1 MNSFLDSNVV
11 LGYIFCIDSLFEV
24 SREYIFNSNNNF
36 YSKNVKNEVNAVFSR
51 KSFEFTNFLINLT
64 KIMNDLKD
72 VSLISIVEFHRFIE
86 NFDDI
91 GRFKVN
97 EMHTAFEKLW
107 NFFDFGENQEVFI
120 IKSNLN
126 TFLRNFN
133 SLNFTRKNNILNKLI
148 LIDNHKNKDKTIL
161 ELIEKENL
169 RDGLLHGSDEEILF
183 DANEFAKNNKDLNLK
198 FVTADQRFFEA
209 ITILKEYLSFGD
221 CINLMEF
228 SSN

>member
-36 YSKNVKNEVNAVFSR
+36 YSKNVKNEVNTVFSR

-64 KIMNDLKD
+64 KIMNDLED
-72 VSLISIVEFHRFIE
+72 VSLISIGEFHRFIE

-107 NFFDFGENQEVFI
+107 NFFDFGEN
-120 IKSNLN
+120 
-126 TFLRNFN
+126 
-133 SLNFTRKNNILNKLI
+133 
-148 LIDNHKNKDKTIL
+148 
-161 ELIEKENL
+161 
-169 RDGLLHGSDEEILF
+169 
-183 DANEFAKNNKDLNLK
+183 
-198 FVTADQRFFEA
+198 
-209 ITILKEYLSFGD
+209 
-221 CINLMEF
+221 
-228 SSN
+228 

>member
-1 MNSFLDSNVV
+1 M
-11 LGYIFCIDSLFEV
+11 
-24 SREYIFNSNNNF
+24 
-36 YSKNVKNEVNAVFSR
+36 
-51 KSFEFTNFLINLT
+51 
-64 KIMNDLKD
+64 
-72 VSLISIVEFHRFIE
+72 
-86 NFDDI
+86 
-91 GRFKVN
+91 
-97 EMHTAFEKLW
+97 
-107 NFFDFGENQEVFI
+107 

-221 CINLMEF
+221 CINLIEF